1 MNAPKWLAPLLD
13 AVRTPEKASLF
24 PPPAGLEPDLRRSAV
39 LILFGEGPRGP
50 DILLIERSAH
60 LRSHAGQPAF
70 PGGGIDPDDDGP
82 VGAALREAQEETGLE
97 PAGVDVLATLPELWV
112 PPSGNV
118 VTPVVAWWREPSE
131 VRPADE
137 REVAAVARVP
147 IADLTDPAN
156 RLTISHPSG
165 RIGPAFEVADMLVWG
180 FTAGVLDRLLALAG
194 WERPW
199 DRDRVAELPA
209 EALRLAMRHRQQ
221 PAGTAPSAADTD
233 PASR

>member
-1 MNAPKWLAPLLD
+1 VSAPEWLIPLLT
-13 AVRTPEKASLF
+13 AVADPAAAAMFT
-24 PPPAGLEPDLRRSAV
+24 PAGSAAGLRRSAV
-39 LILFGEGPRGP
+39 LVLFGEGPHGP
-50 DILLIERSAH
+50 DVLLIERSAH

-82 VGAALREAQEETGLE
+82 VGAALREAQEETGLD
-97 PAGVDVLATLPELWV
+97 PSGVEVLATLPDLWV
-112 PPSGNV
+112 PPSGNL
-118 VTPVVAWWREPSE
+118 VTPVLAWWREPSE
-131 VRPADE
+131 VVPADR

-147 IADLTDPAN
+147 IAELAEPAN

-180 FTAGVLDRLLALAG
+180 FTAAVLDRLLALAG

-209 EALRLAMRHRQQ
+209 ETLRLAMRQRERPQ
-221 PAGTAPSAADTD
+221 GTAG
-233 PASR
+233 ASGPGGA

>member
-1 MNAPKWLAPLLD
+1 MSAPGWLEPLLD
-13 AVRTPEKASLF
+13 AVRVPEKASLF
-24 PPPAGLEPDLRRSAV
+24 PPPAGVLPGLRQSAV
-39 LILFGEGPRGP
+39 LVLFGEGPQGP
-50 DILLIERSAH
+50 DVLLIERSAH

-70 PGGGIDPDDDGP
+70 PGGGIDPGDDGP
-82 VGAALREAQEETGLE
+82 VGAALREAQEETGLD

-118 VTPVVAWWREPSE
+118 VTPVLAWWREPSD
-131 VRPADE
+131 VMPADA

-147 IADLTDPAN
+147 LADLADPAN

-165 RIGPAFEVADMLVWG
+165 RMGPAFEVADMLVWG

-209 EALRLAMRHRQQ
+209 EALRLAMRQRTY
-221 PAGTAPSAADTD
+221 PARTAPSAPDVDTG
-233 PASR
+233 R